1 MGRLRFIFF
10 FLAISSLSFAEEGS
24 FINPITEI
32 CWKCIFPIHVSGIN
46 VTPSQKEIAN
56 YKKKPFCACAGF
68 PPKLGIPLAFWEPTI
83 LVDVTRTPYKLTAWG
98 GISIGSETVRKRG
111 ALSHVGDSGR
121 TSFYNVHYYNA
132 PILHWLN
139 LVKFPCLEGSEMT
152 PMYLSEFD
160 PFWDDDQW
168 SAILHPEAFLF
179 SNPLAQAACIADCTS
194 SSLGS
199 PMDSLFWCAGCMGSL
214 YPFIGHVSHHVGGI
228 QASYLLVHRLLGKL
242 HSLGMRSAF
251 REDEFCV
258 KTLFPRLYKTAY
270 KTQLVRPIANT
281 KGPCQPLGK
290 SDVFWGAG
298 KTYPY
303 GGEDFVY
310 LIWTKNHC
318 CLDAVAP
325 TVRALSPNIGP
336 VLEEAPR

>member
-1 MGRLRFIFF
+1 MNSLKSCLFF
-10 FLAISSLSFAEEGS
+10 WILAGSCFAKGGK
-24 FINPITEI
+24 FVNPMTDI
-32 CWKCIFPIHVSGIN
+32 CWKCIFPIHISGIN
-46 VTPSQKEIAN
+46 ITPSHGEIAS
-56 YKKKPFCACAGF
+56 YQKQPLCSCAGF

-83 LVDVTRTPYKLTAWG
+83 LIDVTRTPYKLSAWG
-98 GISIGSETVRKRG
+98 GISIGNEALKRRG
-111 ALSHVGDSGR
+111 GLSHVGESGR

-139 LVKFPCLEGSEMT
+139 LIDFPCLESSEMT
-152 PMYLSEFD
+152 PLYLSEFD
-160 PFWDDDQW
+160 PFWDDDEW
-168 SAILHPEAFLF
+168 SAVLYPEALLF
-179 SNPLAQAACIADCTS
+179 ANPLAQVACIADCTA

-199 PMDSLFWCAGCMGSL
+199 PQNSLFWCAGCMGSY

-242 HSLGMRSAF
+242 HSLGMRSVF
-251 REDEFCV
+251 EEEEFCS
-258 KTLFPRLYKTAY
+258 KTFFPRLYKTAY
-270 KTQLVRPIANT
+270 KTQLVQPIANT
-281 KGPCQPLGK
+281 EGPCHPLGK

-318 CLDAVAP
+318 CLDAIQP
-325 TVRALSPNIGP
+325 TIKTFIPNVIP
-336 VLEEAPR
+336 EELGR